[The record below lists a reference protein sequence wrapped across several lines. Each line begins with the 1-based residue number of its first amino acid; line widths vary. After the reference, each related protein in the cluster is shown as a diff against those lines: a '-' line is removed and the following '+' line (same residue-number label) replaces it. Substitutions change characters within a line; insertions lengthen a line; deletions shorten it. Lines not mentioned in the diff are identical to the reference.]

1 MNSLGEYL
9 VKHRSNLQWLCSQLQ
24 TCRKGQR
31 TSLLTIPQKSCSC
44 RKRMENCASL
54 RNQELT
60 CLNWAWMSLGVSRV
74 DSKEEGSSSALQS
87 CGRGAE
93 FSTSAQPLRK
103 LRLFPGGFLFSE
115 VVFWILY
122 LCLTFPPPLPNIVCF
137 SPIRLTI
144 GKHVEKF
151 KFLTFWSC
159 SQLCWCFS
167 LTAPLS
173 NRNRSCLIPSR
184 PRQRDY
190 MCKRH
195 QNRAE
200 NPRLMLSKKIPSAL
214 WVLLAGY
221 SSALVVV
228 SFQWL

>member
-1 MNSLGEYL
+1 MPFPWWNKKGDYWRGQPLHTCIMNSSGEYL
-9 VKHRSNLQWLCSQLQ
+9 VKHRSSLQWLCSQLQ

-31 TSLLTIPQKSCSC
+31 TSLLTIPQKSCCC
-44 RKRMENCASL
+44 RKGMENCASH

-60 CLNWAWMSLGVSRV
+60 CLNW
-74 DSKEEGSSSALQS
+74 
-87 CGRGAE
+87 
-93 FSTSAQPLRK
+93 
-103 LRLFPGGFLFSE
+103 
-115 VVFWILY
+115 
-122 LCLTFPPPLPNIVCF
+122 
-137 SPIRLTI
+137 
-144 GKHVEKF
+144 EKF

-184 PRQRDY
+184 PQQRDY

-195 QNRAE
+195 ENRAE